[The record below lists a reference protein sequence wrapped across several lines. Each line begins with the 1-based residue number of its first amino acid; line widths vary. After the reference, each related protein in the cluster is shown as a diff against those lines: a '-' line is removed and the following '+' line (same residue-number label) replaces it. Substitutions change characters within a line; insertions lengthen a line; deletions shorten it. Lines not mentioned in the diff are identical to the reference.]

1 MGGSVRGDERG
12 DEREGLR
19 RRVGVAT
26 AVAVALGGGAVVAG
40 CLPTFSTPSEV
51 PVSSSVE
58 APVSASLNS
67 GEQDLEKIVRSA
79 LESMG
84 LSGSSQ
90 IKIEVSDRQVI
101 VTEEVELADAV
112 VAERAFDRAEELAE
126 SIDATRADTVT
137 WVADNGKGAK
147 AAVTVD
153 ADTSK
158 VEKAAPKDVAA
169 KLNAA
174 VGYAISD
181 KAYEPVKAQV
191 KTPSAGEVPKGG
203 DGKEL
208 VTPAKAEVTE
218 AASRK
223 PAEKADSSTNDT
235 TKQATE
241 DGGNGKAASETS
253 NGGSSNSGNSG
264 NTTSNNGNSGS
275 SSSSS
280 GSSSGDSSNSGSG
293 GSSSSNSSGGSGGG
307 SPEPQLHWVD
317 EQGHYEDVYEAREV
331 CVGNHY
337 VVDTSAWDEP
347 VYDSVLVYACNC
359 GYETTSPSDM
369 RAHSEQHLDNG
380 DGMVGMGQYYR
391 DDIVDYI
398 HHDEVGHWVNDYETQ
413 QVNVGQ
419 RWVVD
424 VPGHWE

>member
-158 VEKAAPKDVAA
+158 VEKAAPRDVAA

-174 VGYAISD
+174 VGYAISG

-208 VTPAKAEVTE
+208 VTPAKVEVTE

-241 DGGNGKAASETS
+241 DGGNGKAVSETGNS
-253 NGGSSNSGNSG
+253 SSGSSNAGNG
-264 NTTSNNGNSGS
+264 NNTTSDSGTGS
-275 SSSSS
+275 GSSSS
-280 GSSSGDSSNSGSG
+280 GSSGD
-293 GSSSSNSSGGSGGG
+293 SSSSNSSGNSSGGSSSGGG
-307 SPEPQLHWVD
+307 NTEPQPHWVD
-317 EQGHYEDVYEAREV
+317 EQGHYEDVYEAQNV
-331 CVGNHY
+331 WVGNHY
-337 VVDTSAWDEP
+337 VVDTAARDEP
-347 VYDSVLVYACNC
+347 VYEEVKTYWC
-359 GYETTSPSDM
+359 GCGKFETTDPD
-369 RAHSEQHLDNG
+369 AFYEHTYQHSLNEEVFGGGIYYPEKQ
-380 DGMVGMGQYYR
+380 VGTKHY
-391 DDIVDYI
+391 
-398 HHDEVGHWVNDYETQ
+398 DEVGHWEDDYETR
-413 QVNVGQ
+413 QVVVGQ